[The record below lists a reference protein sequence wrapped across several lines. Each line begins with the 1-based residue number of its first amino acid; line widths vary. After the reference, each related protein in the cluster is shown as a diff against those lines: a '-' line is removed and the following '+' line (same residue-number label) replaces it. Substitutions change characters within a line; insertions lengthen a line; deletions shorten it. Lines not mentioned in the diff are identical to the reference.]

1 MVRFILNKY
10 ETIDM
15 PQKII
20 LWFYKLKK
28 MKKKKKIKKFHPF
41 SSEKENKDSSLYM
54 YFPVKM
60 LQ

>member
-28 MKKKKKIKKFHPF
+28 MKKKNKLKNSILFHL
-41 SSEKENKDSSLYM
+41 KRKTKTALCTCI
-54 YFPVKM
+54 FP
-60 LQ
+60 